1 MYDPVC
7 IYTQIYIYVGVWV
20 VYVPNSSIFSF
31 TTTPLCYRWWNIH
44 PGTLLRI
51 IISCYFTTNTNPTP
65 GRRCRRVSRQE
76 KRKNFRP
83 RRRVKAYYTIA
94 AVIDLD
100 KTSYICTLYF
110 VKCIFP
116 LLSFVSSFVEKKYYR
131 FLTKIK
137 KYYKIPIKS
146 STVRFWLF
154 DLNFEI
160 IWNNR
165 GLFIID
171 FTK

>member
-7 IYTQIYIYVGVWV
+7 IYTQIYIYIYVSMYVWV
-20 VYVPNSSIFSF
+20 CGCVYVPNSSIFSF
-31 TTTPLCYRWWNIH
+31 TTTPLCYRWWNIQ

-51 IISCYFTTNTNPTP
+51 IISCYFTANTNPIP
-65 GRRCRRVSRQE
+65 GRRCRRVSRQG

-83 RRRVKAYYTIA
+83 RRNVYAYYTIA

-116 LLSFVSSFVEKKYYR
+116 LLSFVSSVVEKIYWR
-131 FLTKIK
+131 FLTKK
-137 KYYKIPIKS
+137 KKLGAYTYIYLMCACVCVLEGS
-146 STVRFWLF
+146 SHMRYPRL
-154 DLNFEI
+154 
-160 IWNNR
+160 
-165 GLFIID
+165 
-171 FTK
+171 